1 MPDDDTRLLD
11 TTGLDCPLPVLK
23 AEKALRSLAAGASLR
38 VLATDPL
45 SVVDIP
51 HMCRT
56 RGHVL
61 VSSGEREGV
70 FVFEIRR
77 GDKAPE

>member
-1 MPDDDTRLLD
+1 MSDDDPRLLD
-11 TTGLDCPLPVLK
+11 ATGLDCPLPVLK

-45 SVVDIP
+45 SVIDIP

-56 RGHVL
+56 RGHAL
-61 VSSGEREGV
+61 VNSGEREGV
-70 FVFEIRR
+70 FVFDIRR
-77 GDKAPE
+77 GDPAPE